1 MLEVDGQMIG
11 ESKAIER
18 FVARLGG
25 LMGANEVEAAQID
38 AMAEHVR
45 DINTAY
51 QKIRAMKD
59 EEKEAAMA
67 KWGDLEG
74 VADVGLRMAL
84 SAKLAD
90 VVKHNRVHSTPTA
103 LPTDTDSQRR
113 KPPRGGEVVARVPA
127 LPTHAPR
134 MCICALSFCDDPVSL
149 QRPTAT
155 MTYCDWDLQRPTT
168 TTSAFDI
175 AG

>member
-113 KPPRGGEVVARVPA
+113 KP
-127 LPTHAPR
+127 
-134 MCICALSFCDDPVSL
+134 
-149 QRPTAT
+149 QRRRKRRTKEREEHKKNKKHEQLRKKKRNADT
-155 MTYCDWDLQRPTT
+155 QEK
-168 TTSAFDI
+168 
-175 AG
+175 

>member
-1 MLEVDGQMIG
+1 
-11 ESKAIER
+11 
-18 FVARLGG
+18 
-25 LMGANEVEAAQID
+25 MG
-38 AMAEHVR
+38 
-45 DINTAY
+45 Y

-127 LPTHAPR
+127 G
-134 MCICALSFCDDPVSL
+134 SS
-149 QRPTAT
+149 
-155 MTYCDWDLQRPTT
+155 DWKKKKKKQKKIITT
-168 TTSAFDI
+168 EREETTKTKQKKQ
-175 AG
+175 

>member
-1 MLEVDGQMIG
+1 MDVEDMP
-11 ESKAIER
+11 ESD
-18 FVARLGG
+18 L
-25 LMGANEVEAAQID
+25 D
-38 AMAEHVR
+38 AGCSAE
-45 DINTAY
+45 
-51 QKIRAMKD
+51 
-59 EEKEAAMA
+59 
-67 KWGDLEG
+67 GDLEG

-90 VVKHNRVHSTPTA
+90 VVKHNKVHSTPTA